1 MLFLFAIFPIN
12 NASLIADSVIIGLFI
27 GLSSVRYLMQSNNSV
42 SAVAAMSAV
51 ELKPQRLAQ
60 RLAQLLES
68 DVDSDSDID
77 GLNNN
82 DWDDD
87 ASNNDGL
94 NNEAQQTLGDA
105 NADSQGDDIKS
116 ARFRKLQKKLRKLV
130 SWAIRDYNMIEDGD
144 VVMVCISGGKDSFTL
159 LDILL
164 FLKKIAPIQFDVI
177 AVNLDQKQ
185 PDYPEDILPNYLTK
199 HGIPYY
205 ILEKD
210 TYSVVKQIVPEGK
223 TYCSACSRLRR
234 GSLYGFAKQIGAT
247 KVALGHHRDD
257 IMATF
262 FLNLFHGG
270 SLKAMPPKLLS
281 DDGQNILIRPL
292 AYVEEKDII
301 KYANYKQFP
310 IIPCNL
316 CGSQENLQRAMI
328 NDMLRTW
335 DQQYPNRLDS
345 IFGAMQ
351 NVAPSQLADRE
362 LFDFENLQLKR
373 DEHIRVF
380 EGENIQAGQID
391 EQLQKKGVPIAPS
404 VQTFDPTQFQKNKGS
419 QKNKASQK
427 PKAPQKSN
435 ASQNAESQKI
445 PTINPLI

>member
-1 MLFLFAIFPIN
+1 MQPVNLVNPA
-12 NASLIADSVIIGLFI
+12 
-27 GLSSVRYLMQSNNSV
+27 LSSSQ
-42 SAVAAMSAV
+42 V
-51 ELKPQRLAQ
+51 EINDKML
-60 RLAQLLES
+60 
-68 DVDSDSDID
+68 DID
-77 GLNNN
+77 ANEADDELTTIDLEEAMQAQTNTDNELNN
-82 DWDDD
+82 D
-87 ASNNDGL
+87 
-94 NNEAQQTLGDA
+94 TL
-105 NADSQGDDIKS
+105 KS
-116 ARFRKLQKKLRKLV
+116 VRFRKLQKKLRKLV

-164 FLKKIAPIQFDVI
+164 FLKKIAPINFDVI

-185 PDYPEDILPNYLTK
+185 PGFPEDILPNYLTA

-328 NDMLRTW
+328 NDMLREW
-335 DQQYPNRLDS
+335 DKQYPNRLDS

-351 NVAPSQLADRE
+351 NVAPSQLADRD
-362 LFDFENLQLKR
+362 LFDFENLRLNR
-373 DEHIRVF
+373 DDNIRAF
-380 EGENIQAGQID
+380 EGENIQAGMID
-391 EQLQKKGVPIAPS
+391 EALQQKGVPVKPD
-404 VQTFDPTQFQKNKGS
+404 VQTFNPNH
-419 QKNKASQK
+419 
-427 PKAPQKSN
+427 
-435 ASQNAESQKI
+435 KI
-445 PTINPLI
+445 PTINPLIWPTFVSIDVW

>member
-1 MLFLFAIFPIN
+1 
-12 NASLIADSVIIGLFI
+12 
-27 GLSSVRYLMQSNNSV
+27 MQSNNSV
-42 SAVAAMSAV
+42 SPAATMSAA
-51 ELKPQRLAQ
+51 ELNPQLS
-60 RLAQLLES
+60 AQLLDS

-77 GLNNN
+77 GLDDN
-82 DWDDD
+82 DWNDDV
-87 ASNNDGL
+87 SNND
-94 NNEAQQTLGDA
+94 AQQTLG
-105 NADSQGDDIKS
+105 NAKGDSQGDDIKS

-185 PDYPEDILPNYLTK
+185 PDYPEDILPNYLTE

-391 EQLQKKGVPIAPS
+391 EQLQQKGVPTAPA
-404 VQTFDPTQFQKNKGS
+404 VQSFDPTKS
-419 QKNKASQK
+419 QKNKVS
-427 PKAPQKSN
+427 QKSN
-435 ASQNAESQKI
+435 TSQNAESQKI
-445 PTINPLI
+445 PTINPLV